1 MQQERVVLFL
11 DFANIN
17 RTAREKGVRLDYQHL
32 LHYVGENRFLVDSYC
47 YVPIDPRNEHRLDRD
62 IEELW
67 NAGYI
72 VTTKKGSVAG
82 STYKCNFDVEI
93 TMDMLKSVYQ
103 IKPDIIVLAS
113 GDSDFVP
120 LIHEVRKSGVRVEVA
135 AFEESTGPDILL
147 KSSGFIDIA
156 VYYED
161 YLTALQLQHE
171 QGDEVEDQYR
181 RLIRE
186 QNEKQD
192 EQSMDAIQKKL
203 QAEQNALDE
212 EDDDEDD
219 ELENEN
225 DEKKGHGPVE
235 KIKDEAQVAPSDIAD
250 STDSIGSVSSVSS
263 ISSVNPTNTIDISAI
278 VDGSEL

>member
-1 MQQERVVLFL
+1 M
-11 DFANIN
+11 
-17 RTAREKGVRLDYQHL
+17 
-32 LHYVGENRFLVDSYC
+32 
-47 YVPIDPRNEHRLDRD
+47 
-62 IEELW
+62 
-67 NAGYI
+67 
-72 VTTKKGSVAG
+72 
-82 STYKCNFDVEI
+82 
-93 TMDMLKSVYQ
+93 
-103 IKPDIIVLAS
+103 
-113 GDSDFVP
+113 
-120 LIHEVRKSGVRVEVA
+120 RVEVA

-219 ELENEN
+219 EDDELENEN

-250 STDSIGSVSSVSS
+250 STDSIGNVSS